1 MIMLAWRLL
10 GREMRSGELRLLFAA
25 LAIAVAAVTAVG
37 FFADRVRLA
46 LDRQAQQLIGGDLIL
61 VGDQPWPES
70 FAAEAG
76 KRGLQHAET
85 LNFPSMVMANGQA
98 QLAEIKAVSTTYPLR
113 GQLSLI
119 HISEPTRPY

>member
-61 VGDQPWPES
+61 IGDQP
-70 FAAEAG
+70 
-76 KRGLQHAET
+76 
-85 LNFPSMVMANGQA
+85 
-98 QLAEIKAVSTTYPLR
+98 
-113 GQLSLI
+113 
-119 HISEPTRPY
+119 

>member
-61 VGDQPWPES
+61 VGDQPWPDS
-70 FAAEAG
+70 FTAEAG
-76 KRGLQHAET
+76 QRGLQHAET
-85 LNFPSMVMANGQA
+85 LNFPSMVMA
-98 QLAEIKAVSTTYPLR
+98 
-113 GQLSLI
+113 LSLI
-119 HISEPTRPY
+119 HISEPARPY